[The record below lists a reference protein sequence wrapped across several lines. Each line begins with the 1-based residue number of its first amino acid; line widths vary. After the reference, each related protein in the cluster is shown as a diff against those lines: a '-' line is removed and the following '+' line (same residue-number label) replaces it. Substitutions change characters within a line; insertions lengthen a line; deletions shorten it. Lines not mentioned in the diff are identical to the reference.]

1 MKNGQNTTK
10 INSKKGFSNL
20 LEVTAYFA
28 DQDVCKAYLEELR
41 WNSKTICPHCGNDK
55 IYTFSKRFV
64 YKCAKCRKPFSVTKG
79 TIFENSPI
87 PLQKWFAS
95 IYLLTSHK
103 KGISSLQ
110 LSKDLGI
117 TQKSAWFVL
126 QRIRFAMRTKSFN
139 APLWNTVEIDE
150 TFVGGKNKNRHA
162 SKKVEN
168 SQGRSLKDKVAV
180 LGIVERGGELRA
192 GRVQSTGAQDIT
204 PIILNNVSQEAK
216 IVTDEWKG
224 YNPLSNYYDH
234 SIVNHGRGEY
244 VTGNFHTNTIE
255 GFWSLLKRGI
265 VGIYH
270 QVSPKHIDRYIT
282 EFAYRYNTKEFN
294 ERGRFDHSMAQANC
308 RLTYEDLIK

>member
-1 MKNGQNTTK
+1 MKNGQNHTK
-10 INSKKGFSNL
+10 ISAKKGFSNL
-20 LEVTAYFA
+20 LEVTSYFA

-41 WNSKTICPHCGNDK
+41 WDGKITCPHCANNK

-95 IYLLTSHK
+95 VYLLTSHK

-110 LSKDLGI
+110 LSKDIGI

-126 QRIRFAMRTKSFN
+126 QRIRFAIRTKSFN
-139 APLWNTVEIDE
+139 APLTNTVEIDE

-180 LGIVERGGELRA
+180 LGIIGRHGELRA
-192 GRVQSTGAQDIT
+192 GRVQSSSAQDIT
-204 PIILNNVSQEAK
+204 PIILNNFSQEAK
-216 IVTDEWKG
+216 IVTDEWNG
-224 YNPLSNYYDH
+224 YKPFKQYYDH

-255 GFWSLLKRGI
+255 GFWSLLKLGI
-265 VGIYH
+265 IGIYH
-270 QVSPKHIDRYIT
+270 QVSNKHIDRYVT
-282 EFAYRYNTKEFN
+282 EFAYPLQYK
-294 ERGRFDHSMAQANC
+294 S
-308 RLTYEDLIK
+308 I